1 MEIVLEDVGETG
13 SANNRFSFSGYQ
25 KARIMMDIRRKTIKK
40 EKSDNQK
47 VSPYLYAAEKEYQK

>member
-1 MEIVLEDVGETG
+1 MEIVLEDAGETG

-25 KARIMMDIRRKTIKK
+25 KARIMMDIRRKTK
-40 EKSDNQK
+40 KSDNQK

>member
-13 SANNRFSFSGYQ
+13 SANIRFSFSGYQ

-40 EKSDNQK
+40 EKIG
-47 VSPYLYAAEKEYQK
+47 